1 MVRPHPL
8 LGASLAALLATA
20 CAMSAEAP
28 VETSL
33 ACSEGT
39 AAAASEQAR
48 PEVVFLGSSSAAG
61 HGASTRSASYAWR
74 LSESLSAS
82 RPTACGVN
90 LARGGY
96 TTWHLRPG
104 ALGLRPGRPPIDTLR
119 NIDAAVSRTPR
130 LVVIHLP
137 SNDPALDLPL
147 DESLG
152 NIAAIV
158 AQANSVGVRVLVVG
172 SQPRPLPGDTG
183 VLLRRWARALDT
195 LSAVETV
202 DVWDSLALDS
212 TRMKP
217 GFVAPD
223 GIHLNDAGHAV
234 VYRQVLRSRTWRELF
249 GTPTPP

>member
-1 MVRPHPL
+1 M
-8 LGASLAALLATA
+8 AALLATA

-33 ACSEGT
+33 TCSEGT
-39 AAAASEQAR
+39 AAPASDQAR

-61 HGASTRSASYAWR
+61 HGASTRSTSYAWR
-74 LSESLSAS
+74 LSEALSAT

-104 ALGLRPGRPPIDTLR
+104 SLGLRTGRPQVDTLR
-119 NIDAAVSRTPR
+119 NIDAALARAPR
-130 LVVIHLP
+130 LVVLHLP
-137 SNDPALDLPL
+137 SNDPALRLPL
-147 DESLG
+147 EESLG
-152 NIAAIV
+152 NINAIIT
-158 AQANSVGVRVLVVG
+158 QATNAGVRLLVVG
-172 SQPRPLPGDTG
+172 AQPRPLSGDTG
-183 VLLRRWARALDT
+183 LLLRRWARALDT
-195 LSAVETV
+195 LSTAETV
-202 DVWDSLALDS
+202 DVWGNLALDS

-223 GIHLNDAGHAV
+223 GIHLNDSGHAV

-249 GTPTPP
+249 GTP